1 MHLEQEVQF
10 PLTGCTGAPISRG
23 AFSLW
28 SRDNRHG
35 IVSSVSLTCALKESE
50 SVPYLFHRSCL
61 KSFAERLPLRG
72 SWLRSRLIGRKWN
85 PAAKGRP
92 MVRLPLEEM
101 APKAAEGGIRP
112 FNHCHSFRFSSFLP
126 GSFPTGSSP
135 HPLRGSSPFEGSLF
149 AFG

>member
-10 PLTGCTGAPISRG
+10 PLTGCAGAPLRG

-28 SRDNRHG
+28 IKTIGTGSFHQ
-35 IVSSVSLTCALKESE
+35 SVSHVPCRNWNLCLTVLIVNASQ
-50 SVPYLFHRSCL
+50 V
-61 KSFAERLPLRG
+61 
-72 SWLRSRLIGRKWN
+72 SRKGFPSGEAGPKGLIGRKWN
-85 PAAKGRP
+85 PAAKGRS
-92 MVRLPLEEM
+92 MVRLPLGEL

-135 HPLRGSSPFEGSLF
+135 HPLRGSFPFEGSLF

>member
-10 PLTGCTGAPISRG
+10 PLTGCAGAPLRG

-92 MVRLPLEEM
+92 MVRLPLGEL
-101 APKAAEGGIRP
+101 APEAAEGG
-112 FNHCHSFRFSSFLP
+112 NMTL
-126 GSFPTGSSP
+126 
-135 HPLRGSSPFEGSLF
+135 
-149 AFG
+149 